1 MTKPIII
8 CEDNML
14 VVLSSSNPRS
24 TLQHKS
30 IASSCHH
37 VREHVS
43 GEVVEIR
50 KVESDQNLLDALTKG
65 LDSNGF
71 HNCIIPI
78 MFN

>member
-1 MTKPIII
+1 MTKPTII
-8 CEDNML
+8 CEDNMS

-30 IASSCHH
+30 MALSCHY

-50 KVESDQNLLDALTKG
+50 KVGSDQNLSDTLTKG

-71 HNCIIPI
+71 HNCIMPI